1 MSEQASQLM
10 KNDDFKN
17 KFFILII
24 ARYIYS
30 FLKMKFRVISLA
42 SKFNCRIDSTA
53 RIFFDN
59 EGDFSLSKDV
69 YIGAN
74 TVIYCTNEDS
84 ANQKASRIEIGEGT
98 YVGEMNNIRV
108 GGGFIKI
115 GKKCLISQHV
125 SIIGSNHSIDRN
137 NYIMDQPW
145 DDEKIDVVIEDD
157 VWIGC
162 GAKILPGV
170 CIGEGAIV
178 GAGSVVTKNIA
189 AYSIVAGIPAR
200 FIKERP

>member
-1 MSEQASQLM
+1 M
-10 KNDDFKN
+10 KKHDLKN
-17 KFFILII
+17 KFSIIIL

-30 FLKMKFRVISLA
+30 FFKMKIRIVSLS
-42 SKFNCRIDSTA
+42 SKFNCRIDSAA

-59 EGDFSLSKDV
+59 ADDFILSKDV

-84 ANQKASRIEIGEGT
+84 VSQNMSRITIGEGT
-98 YVGEMNNIRV
+98 YIGEMNNIRV
-108 GGGFIKI
+108 GGGLIKI
-115 GKKCLISQHV
+115 GIKCLISQHV
-125 SIIGSNHSIDRN
+125 SIIGSNHSIDRH

-145 DDEKIDVVIEDD
+145 DEKKIGILIEDD

-162 GAKILPGV
+162 GAKIMPGV
-170 CIGEGAIV
+170 SIGKGAIV
-178 GAGSVVTKNIA
+178 GAGSVVTKNVA
-189 AYSIVAGIPAR
+189 AYSIVAGVPAR

>member
-1 MSEQASQLM
+1 M
-10 KNDDFKN
+10 KTDDLKN
-17 KFFILII
+17 KFFPVIL

-30 FLKMKFRVISLA
+30 FMKMKVRLISLA
-42 SKFNCRIDSTA
+42 AKFNCRIDSAA
-53 RIFFDN
+53 RIFYDN
-59 EGDFSLSKDV
+59 VDDFILSKDV

-84 ANQKASRIEIGEGT
+84 ANEKKSRLTVGEGT
-98 YVGEMNNIRV
+98 YIGEMNNIRI
-108 GGGFIKI
+108 GGGYIKI

-145 DDEKIDVVIEDD
+145 DDEKIDVIIEDD

-170 CIGEGAIV
+170 SIGQGAIV
-178 GAGSVVTKNIA
+178 GAGSVVTKNVA

>member
-1 MSEQASQLM
+1 MKQALLFM
-10 KNDDFKN
+10 KTDDLKN
-17 KFFILII
+17 KFFPVIL

-30 FLKMKFRVISLA
+30 FMKMKVRLMSLA
-42 SKFNCRIDSTA
+42 SKFNCRIDSAA
-53 RIFFDN
+53 RIFYDN
-59 EGDFSLSKDV
+59 VDDFILSKDV

-84 ANQKASRIEIGEGT
+84 ANQKKSRLTVGEGT
-98 YVGEMNNIRV
+98 YIGEMNNIRI
-108 GGGFIKI
+108 GGGHIKI

-145 DDEKIDVVIEDD
+145 DDEKIDVIIEDD

-170 CIGEGAIV
+170 SIGQGAIV
-178 GAGSVVTKNIA
+178 GAGSVVTKNVA